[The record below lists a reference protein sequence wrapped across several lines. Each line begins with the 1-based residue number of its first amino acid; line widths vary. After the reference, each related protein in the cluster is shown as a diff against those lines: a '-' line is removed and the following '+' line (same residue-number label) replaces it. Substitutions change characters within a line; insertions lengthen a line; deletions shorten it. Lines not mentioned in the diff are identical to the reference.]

1 MRLSDSMPS
10 TTIVHGPTG
19 GFVQSFGLDYFTEP
33 IDAVT
38 QARFDRW
45 TEEWQRK
52 QLTRSAFIG
61 NSAVK

>member
-19 GFVQSFGLDYFTEP
+19 GFIQSFGLDYLTAP
-33 IDAVT
+33 INAAT
-38 QARFDRW
+38 QVKFDLW
-45 TEEWQRK
+45 TKKWQQK
-52 QLTRSAFIG
+52 QLARSAFIR